1 MFQGSVREEARKW
14 VEEMKRA
21 VAPQDL
27 LRAASQLRG
36 MAVRTRGAV
45 SPRGSLSESGE
56 ALVSKKDLE
65 DVLQELR
72 KQPVEVRREVAL
84 ALGEA
89 GGEDIVQALAEL
101 AKDPDPAVRLLSAD
115 ALGKIGGPQA
125 VKELVFIAQNDP
137 DEDVRALA
145 VEALGILA
153 LHEHKN
159 AVRSRGAVCGRGS
172 TVHEEKSRGLNV
184 ETVRETLEKIC
195 YQDRSPYVRDAAFDV
210 LSRLGSR

>member
-27 LRAASQLRG
+27 LRAASRLRG
-36 MAVRTRGAV
+36 VAVRTRGPA
-45 SPRGSLSESGE
+45 STRGSLSGSRE

-101 AKDPDPAVRLLSAD
+101 AHDPDPAVRLFSAD
-115 ALGKIGGPQA
+115 ALGKIGGLQA
-125 VKELVFIAQNDP
+125 VKELIFIAQNDP

-145 VEALGILA
+145 IEALGILA
-153 LHEHKN
+153 LQEHKN
-159 AVRSRGAVCGRGS
+159 AVRLRGLRCERS
-172 TVHEEKSRGLNV
+172 SEKSSGLDV
-184 ETVRETLEKIC
+184 ETVRQTLEKIC
-195 YQDRSPYVRDAAFDV
+195 YQDRSPYVRDTAFDV
-210 LSRLGSR
+210 LSMLGRP